1 MKNCTTLEQI
11 KILSE
16 ILPVETADMV
26 MLHDEPYETSDTMFD
41 GIHEVLCVSF
51 TKYDKGPKTK
61 YRNISYFP
69 CWSAGALADLL
80 PASFSIDGHEFTID
94 PRKYKAGNGFLY
106 QIAYG
111 DYSSSGTW
119 SDMINSKESTSLVE
133 VCYSIICALYNN
145 GLFYW
150 KDTVNS
156 DSEINVHA
164 VKNRFLRCGRE
175 GIVISQMYGEQFNG
189 VKPNRVKYLTFLKRV
204 EEDGRLNELNEIL
217 NKYDT
222 GREDSGI

>member
-1 MKNCTTLEQI
+1 MKNCTTLKQI
-11 KILSE
+11 KILSG

-41 GIHEVLCVSF
+41 GIHEVLCVPF

-80 PASFSIDGHEFTID
+80 PASFSINGHEFTID
-94 PRKYKAGNGFLY
+94 PRKYKVGKGYLY

-111 DYSSSGTW
+111 NYGSSGTW

-133 VCYSIICALYNN
+133 VCYSIICALHNN

-156 DSEINVHA
+156 ESEINVHA
-164 VKNRFLRCGRE
+164 VKN
-175 GIVISQMYGEQFNG
+175 
-189 VKPNRVKYLTFLKRV
+189 
-204 EEDGRLNELNEIL
+204 
-217 NKYDT
+217 
-222 GREDSGI
+222 

>member
-11 KILSE
+11 KILSD
-16 ILPVETADMV
+16 ILSVETADMV
-26 MLHDEPYETSDTMFD
+26 MLHEEPYETSDSMFD
-41 GIHEVLCVSF
+41 GIHEVLCIPF

-133 VCYSIICALYNN
+133 VCYSIICALHNYN
-145 GLFYW
+145 FYNW
-150 KDTVNS
+150 KNIVNS
-156 DSEINVHA
+156 NSEINVHA

-175 GIVISQMYGEQFNG
+175 GIVISQMYGERFNG
-189 VKPNRVKYLTFLKRV
+189 IKPNKGR
-204 EEDGRLNELNEIL
+204 GRLRRACRRHPLPQAQ
-217 NKYDT
+217 
-222 GREDSGI
+222 RSVSAARPQRP

>member
-26 MLHDEPYETSDTMFD
+26 LLHDEPYETSDTLFD
-41 GIHEVLCVSF
+41 GIHEVLCVPF
-51 TKYDKGPKTK
+51 AKYDKGPKTK

-80 PASFSIDGHEFTID
+80 PVSFSIDGHEFTID

-111 DYSSSGTW
+111 DYGSNGTW

-133 VCYSIICALYNN
+133 VCYSIICALNNYN
-145 GLFYW
+145 FYNW
-150 KDTVNS
+150 KNDQP
-156 DSEINVHA
+156 
-164 VKNRFLRCGRE
+164 VK
-175 GIVISQMYGEQFNG
+175 
-189 VKPNRVKYLTFLKRV
+189 V
-204 EEDGRLNELNEIL
+204 EETPESMYEKDKNEE
-217 NKYDT
+217 
-222 GREDSGI
+222 